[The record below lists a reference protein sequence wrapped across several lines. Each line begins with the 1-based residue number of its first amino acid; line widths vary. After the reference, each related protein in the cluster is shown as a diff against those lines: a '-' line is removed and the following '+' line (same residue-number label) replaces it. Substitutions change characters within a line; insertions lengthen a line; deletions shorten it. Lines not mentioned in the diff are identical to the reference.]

1 MNTKRINLSFCLD
14 REDDL
19 MVFNILTEQKYKTDF
34 VINAVIKYLE
44 EINRKNDKEVIKQ
57 AMREVLKEHGTINI
71 GSSIN
76 TLSESEK
83 EELPSEIFDMFN
95 NL

>member
-1 MNTKRINLSFCLD
+1 MDTKRINLSFNLEH
-14 REDDL
+14 EDDL
-19 MVFNILTEQKYKTDF
+19 KVFKIISDQKYKTDF

-44 EINRKNDKEVIKQ
+44 EISRKNDKEVIKQ

-76 TLSESEK
+76 TLSDPKK